1 MKIKLTRKSIL
12 ITGLAALA
20 VILVLTFLI
29 APKLRLTN
37 SPTAETLAIPDY
49 GSAIVTVDDTV
60 RQITGRIAVDSFG
73 QISIQDDQT
82 GEVYEILASQIIDQ
96 DQLVTFATT
105 GPDGQADEIV
115 GEIVSQSENGTS
127 TVLDPTTGT
136 QYIVETTL
144 LKKVSVDKT
153 TSTQAPTE
161 TTIAP
166 TTETLAPTTNTTE
179 ATPKPTESS
188 APKKTTTTTTQP
200 TTPPTTVPTTQVT
213 TIAPVVADEITHE
226 SYTVSTDPTLETAY
240 IGPTETSASDLPESE
255 AIRMDS
261 SYINYVFSE
270 INRTRQVNG
279 TDPLSLD
286 SADSGYSQAVW
297 AYADELAWGIANNA
311 PDFPHV
317 WIMTQANGGA
327 GAAKDLIDVSTAV
340 LDPSV
345 HAIAI
350 SAVKDSASRNIYLV
364 IAF

>member
-1 MKIKLTRKSIL
+1 MKIRLTRKTIL

-20 VILVLTFLI
+20 VILILTFLI

-37 SPTAETLAIPDY
+37 SPTAEALAIPDY
-49 GSAIVTVDDTV
+49 GSAMVTIGDIVQHV
-60 RQITGRIAVDSFG
+60 TGKIVVDSFG
-73 QISIQDDQT
+73 QITIQDDLS
-82 GEVYEILASQIIDQ
+82 GEVYVILASQIIDQ
-96 DQLVTFATT
+96 DQLVAFATT
-105 GPDGQADEIV
+105 NSDGQATEVV
-115 GEIVSQSENGTS
+115 GEVVAQSENGTS

-144 LKKVSVDKT
+144 LKKVSIEKT
-153 TSTQAPTE
+153 ISTSIPTE
-161 TTIAP
+161 ITIAP
-166 TTETLAPTTNTTE
+166 TTETLATSTAATETTPEPIQTS
-179 ATPKPTESS
+179 TPK
-188 APKKTTTTTTQP
+188 KNTQAS

-226 SYTVSTDPTLETAY
+226 SYTVSTDPTLETAF

-261 SYINYVFSE
+261 SYINDVFSE

-350 SAVKDSASRNIYLV
+350 SAVKDSVSRNIYLV